1 MFVKQ
6 IERITGSRNC
16 ITQTVRLDYFEGS
29 KEYVNEISYKKSKC
43 GIKQLLCA
51 DSSTRASYFLNE
63 EQENKLNKTEKITSD
78 DFFFIK
84 TDFRFDNIKSFKPLF
99 NENKEE
105 EEVVVFTHE
114 WLLQILHR
122 KNLIKYFVQIAKSY
136 LVKRNINKFCSF
148 YKERNSDYIFEF

>member
-6 IERITGSRNC
+6 IERITGNKNC

-51 DSSTRASYFLNE
+51 DSSTRESYFLNE

-78 DFFFIK
+78 GFTFIK
-84 TDFRFDNIKSFKPLF
+84 VDFRFDNIKNFKPLF
-99 NENKEE
+99 NENKDE

-114 WLLQILHR
+114 WLLQIPHR
-122 KNLIKYFVQIAKSY
+122 KNLIKHFVQIAKSH

-148 YKERNSDYIFEF
+148 YKERNSNYIFEF